1 MSLKNLSVSSKTR
14 KFLFK
19 KLNDRRILKIYNNF
33 ESSLNLNKNFIVAVS
48 GGPDSLALAF
58 FSKIYSIKKSLKV
71 KYFIIDHRLRNNSST
86 EALLVKNLLKN
97 FSIDLNILKWTGKKP
112 SSNIQSVAR
121 EKRYK
126 LLIDQ
131 TRKSK
136 INNILFGHHINDVF
150 ENFFI
155 RFLRGSGLN
164 GMVSFDKKSVIQNV
178 NIIRP
183 LIHLEKKD
191 LIYVTKKVFNT
202 YVKDPSNND
211 ENFTRVRV
219 RNLIAKLE
227 TEGLDKKKF
236 KLTIKNLKHAN
247 NAINFFYEKNLKE
260 NSIIIKNKAILNEE
274 FFNYPEEVLFRS
286 FSEILKLIGN
296 KYFYARGKKIE
307 SILET
312 LTHKTNVKCTLGN
325 CVIEK
330 INKTVIVIK
339 ER

>member
-71 KYFIIDHRLRNNSST
+71 KYFIVDHKLRNNSST
-86 EALLVKNLLKN
+86 EALFVKDLLKN
-97 FSIDLNILKWTGKKP
+97 FSIDLNILKWIGKKP
-112 SSNIQSVAR
+112 SSNIQSLAR
-121 EKRYK
+121 QKRYK
-126 LLIDQ
+126 LLIEQ
-131 TRKSK
+131 TKKLK
-136 INNILFGHHINDVF
+136 INNILLGHHINDVF

-164 GMVSFDKKSVIQNV
+164 GMVSFDKKSVIHKV

-191 LIYVTKKVFNT
+191 LIYVAKKVFNT

-227 TEGLDKKKF
+227 TEGMDKKKF

-247 NAINFFYEKNLKE
+247 NAIKFFYEKNLKE
-260 NSIIIKNKAILNEE
+260 NSIILKNKAILNEE

-296 KYFYARGKKIE
+296 KHFFVRGKKIKT
-307 SILET
+307 ILET
-312 LTHKTNVKCTLGN
+312 LSHKTNVRYTLGN

-330 INKTVIVIK
+330 INKTVIVLK

>member
-1 MSLKNLSVSSKTR
+1 MSPKNLNAPKKTH
-14 KFLFK
+14 KFLLT
-19 KLNDRRILKIYNNF
+19 KLKDKRISKIYKKFENNLDIN
-33 ESSLNLNKNFIVAVS
+33 ENFIVAVS
-48 GGPDSLALAF
+48 GGPDSLALSYLA
-58 FSKIYSIKKSLKV
+58 KIYSIKKNLKI
-71 KYFIIDHRLRNNSST
+71 KYFVVDHKLRKNSSSEAIYVKKLLNKYSMNT
-86 EALLVKNLLKN
+86 EVLIWN
-97 FSIDLNILKWTGKKP
+97 GKKP
-112 SSNIQSVAR
+112 KKNIQSIAR
-121 EKRYK
+121 DKRYK
-126 LLIDQ
+126 LLYIEA
-131 TRKSK
+131 RKFNVK
-136 INNILFGHHINDVF
+136 NIFLGHHKDDLF

-164 GMVSFDKKSVIQNV
+164 GMVSFDKKSVIHKV

-191 LIYVTKKVFNT
+191 LIYVAKKVFNT

-227 TEGLDKKKF
+227 TEGMDKKKF

-247 NAINFFYEKNLKE
+247 NAIKFFYEKNLKE
-260 NSIIIKNKAILNEE
+260 NSIILKNKAILNEE

-296 KYFYARGKKIE
+296 KYFSARGKKIK

-312 LTHKTNVKCTLGN
+312 LTHKSNVKCTLGN

-330 INKTVIVIK
+330 INKTVIVQK